1 MSASSRQLV
10 ERAIEREPRLT
21 YFGLGVYAEKRKQ
34 SADVDREFDLLRT
47 QLLSPEGLAE
57 VALCEQWLIE
67 GQNLDD
73 RGSYGLKHDVEN
85 WADAYISNGAL
96 IAAALGLG
104 YEYVVSGP
112 NVVLSVAS
120 TRTPH
125 GPRLLSHLGR

>member
-1 MSASSRQLV
+1 MSASSRQLI

-21 YFGLGVYAEKRKQ
+21 YFGIGVYAENRKRA
-34 SADVDREFDLLRT
+34 ADVDREFNLLRT

-57 VALCEQWLIE
+57 VDLCERWLSE
-67 GQNLDD
+67 GQDLDK
-73 RGSYGLKHDVEN
+73 RNSYGLKHEVEN

-104 YEYVVSGP
+104 YEYAVSGP

-120 TRTPH
+120 
-125 GPRLLSHLGR
+125 